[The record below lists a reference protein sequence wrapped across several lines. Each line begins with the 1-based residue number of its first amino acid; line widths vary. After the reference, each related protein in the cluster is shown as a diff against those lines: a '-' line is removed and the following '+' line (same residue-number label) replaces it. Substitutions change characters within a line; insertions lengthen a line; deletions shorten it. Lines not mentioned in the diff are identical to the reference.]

1 MMLVLLDTDVVLD
14 YLLDRAPFA
23 EDAAVIWESGERGE
37 AGLFVAAI
45 TPLNLYYVARKLKG
59 AAAARQLVS
68 SLLKACRVCTLDQTI
83 LLAAQTTTMPDFE
96 DAVQA
101 VSAEFFG
108 LDAVVTRNPT
118 DFTNSAVQVLTAS
131 EMARLLSE

>member
-1 MMLVLLDTDVVLD
+1 MMLVLLDTNVVLD

-23 EDAAVIWESGERGE
+23 DDAAAIWDAGERGE
-37 AGLFVAAI
+37 VGLFVAAI

-59 AAAARQLVS
+59 AAVARQLVA

-83 LLAAQTTTMPDFE
+83 LLAAQTATMPDFE

-118 DFTNSAVQVLTAS
+118 DFSTSAVQVLAAS
-131 EMARLLSE
+131 EMARLLAA